1 MGFGDRFWTP
11 TTARAILSWRIAA
24 SASPSASRRHSWGS
38 RSWRRSPSGVVVY
51 AGAVLFAMPR
61 RPAHAGDRPVQRQ
74 RAVAP
79 LRAGRPAI
87 QAPARRDGP
96 VHAAR
101 PAARPPRRH
110 RRRGST
116 RGCATAWAVAKRGD
130 EIDAAIAAL
139 DPTRLRSRLDTLRA
153 QAATAPTEQTTAAV
167 AAVER
172 QLASADRLKQL
183 SASTADQ
190 LRLTQARLD
199 ELVARAAEVSVG
211 AADTERFA
219 TQVDELV
226 LELESLHQAVQ
237 ELPS

>member
-11 TTARAILSWRIAA
+11 TTARAILSWRIVLGLVAGAA
-24 SASPSASRRHSWGS
+24 AVLVGIPVPAA
-38 RSWRRSPSGVVVY
+38 VAIALVVY

-61 RPAHAGDRPVQRQ
+61 RPAAPAIDPFSISEPWRHFVQGGQ
-74 RAVAP
+74 RSKRVLVETVRSTPPGP
-79 LRAGRPAI
+79 LRDRLDDIAGRLDEGL
-87 QAPARRDGP
+87 RE
-96 VHAAR
+96 
-101 PAARPPRRH
+101 
-110 RRRGST
+110 
-116 RGCATAWAVAKRGD
+116 AWAVAKRGD
-130 EIDAAIAAL
+130 QIDAAIASL
-139 DPTRLRSRLDTLRA
+139 DPPRLRARLDTLRA

-172 QLASADRLKQL
+172 QLASADRLKKL

-226 LELESLHQAVQ
+226 VELESLHQAVQ